1 MHKYRLGIKQLE
13 AAVGQVHGGTS
24 ILVAGPSVSGKRAII
39 RSMLVR
45 GLEDG
50 EGIILL
56 PTMETGE
63 SVLSSFTSQ
72 KIDIGRLRIIDCMSR
87 PLGMDI
93 GETENIKPV
102 NGPMDMTGIGV
113 GAGRLV
119 EEFRGKPVRL
129 CIDSLS
135 TLLMYSSLPT
145 VFRFVHM
152 LNGRMQAAGSLS
164 IGVVETGMHD
174 DRTMAALRQ
183 LYRAAVEVKE
193 RENSCFVRAIG
204 LTPGPT
210 SWQEV

>member
-1 MHKYRLGIKQLE
+1 MHKYRLGIKELE
-13 AAVGQVHGGTS
+13 AAVGHVQGGTS
-24 ILVAGPSVSGKRAII
+24 ILVAGPSVGGKRAIV
-39 RSMLVR
+39 RSMLAS

-50 EGIILL
+50 EGVILV

-63 SVLSSFTSQ
+63 SVLSSFRSQ
-72 KIDIGRLRIIDCMSR
+72 NINVGCLRIIDCMSR

-93 GETENIKPV
+93 GETENVKPV
-102 NGPMDMTGIGV
+102 NGPMDVTGIGV
-113 GAGRLV
+113 GAGRLA
-119 EEFRGKPVRL
+119 EELRGKPVRL

-135 TLLMYSSLPT
+135 TLLMYSYLPT
-145 VFRFVHM
+145 VLRFVHM

-193 RENSCFVRAIG
+193 MENSCFVRAIG
-204 LTPGPT
+204 LTPAPT
-210 SWQEV
+210 PWQEV